1 MDYPWH
7 KHYAKD
13 VPHTLDYPAISLY
26 QLLKNTAAEHPE
38 FLAMTFNDQD
48 TTYGE
53 LDEKVDKFAAILRQ
67 QGVSKGDRVALIL
80 INSPIY
86 VIAFF
91 ALMKLG
97 AVVVNLSVGVT
108 GGELAFCLNNSG
120 ARLAITLDLFAQNL
134 YRVIKDTSLEKV
146 ILHSVFGLEKKLA
159 DSEGVPRPQVYADLM
174 AQAPAA
180 DEPASA
186 VSPDDVAVL
195 QHTSGSTG
203 VPKAATLTH
212 ANLVASIYQSN
223 AWVGA
228 HDAGNAAVIC
238 AIPFFHVF
246 GLTACLLISVLKG
259 YRMLLMPRMDAMDIL
274 SISKM
279 LQTYKP
285 ISFPAVP
292 SLWRAIL
299 SLSDEAIREQ
309 LSSIHVGTSGGA
321 PLPPELHQRYRA
333 VTGSNIVETYGLS
346 EASSAT
352 HMAPY
357 PQGAPMGS
365 VGVPL
370 PDVQAKIMDL
380 ETGRHEC
387 APGEVGEMVIKGPQV
402 MKGYWNQPGLTAEK
416 LRDGWLYT
424 GDLARVDQDGFF
436 YLVDRKDDMI
446 ISHGFN
452 VYPGQI
458 EELLK
463 EHPAVRDAAVIGVD
477 DQLRGQAIVA
487 VVALKEG
494 ASVKKDEL
502 KAFCKERLP
511 DYRLPKSILI
521 REVIPR
527 DPAGKLLRRV
537 LRQDIAGA

>member
-1 MDYPWH
+1 
-7 KHYAKD
+7 
-13 VPHTLDYPAISLY
+13 
-26 QLLKNTAAEHPE
+26 
-38 FLAMTFNDQD
+38 
-48 TTYGE
+48 
-53 LDEKVDKFAAILRQ
+53 
-67 QGVSKGDRVALIL
+67 
-80 INSPIY
+80 
-86 VIAFF
+86 
-91 ALMKLG
+91 
-97 AVVVNLSVGVT
+97 
-108 GGELAFCLNNSG
+108 
-120 ARLAITLDLFAQNL
+120 
-134 YRVIKDTSLEKV
+134 
-146 ILHSVFGLEKKLA
+146 
-159 DSEGVPRPQVYADLM
+159 
-174 AQAPAA
+174 
-180 DEPASA
+180 
-186 VSPDDVAVL
+186 
-195 QHTSGSTG
+195 
-203 VPKAATLTH
+203 H

>member
-1 MDYPWH
+1 
-7 KHYAKD
+7 
-13 VPHTLDYPAISLY
+13 
-26 QLLKNTAAEHPE
+26 
-38 FLAMTFNDQD
+38 
-48 TTYGE
+48 
-53 LDEKVDKFAAILRQ
+53 
-67 QGVSKGDRVALIL
+67 
-80 INSPIY
+80 
-86 VIAFF
+86 
-91 ALMKLG
+91 
-97 AVVVNLSVGVT
+97 
-108 GGELAFCLNNSG
+108 
-120 ARLAITLDLFAQNL
+120 
-134 YRVIKDTSLEKV
+134 
-146 ILHSVFGLEKKLA
+146 
-159 DSEGVPRPQVYADLM
+159 
-174 AQAPAA
+174 
-180 DEPASA
+180 
-186 VSPDDVAVL
+186 
-195 QHTSGSTG
+195 
-203 VPKAATLTH
+203 
-212 ANLVASIYQSN
+212 
-223 AWVGA
+223 
-228 HDAGNAAVIC
+228 
-238 AIPFFHVF
+238 
-246 GLTACLLISVLKG
+246 
-259 YRMLLMPRMDAMDIL
+259 MDAMDIL